1 MALQLWALTLLG
13 LVGTGAGLRPR
24 RLDVFRSDTELNHLV
39 VDEASGV
46 LYVGAV
52 NALYQLSADL
62 QLQQQ
67 ATTGPALDNKKCTPP
82 IEPSQCH
89 EAVQTDNVNQ
99 LLLLDPPGKRLVECG
114 SLFKGICALRALSNI
129 STRLFYEDGSGEK
142 SFVAS
147 NDERVATVGL
157 VSATSPGGERVLFV
171 GKGNGPHDNGIIVST
186 RLLDRA
192 EGREAFEA
200 YTDHAA
206 YKAGYLSTNTQQF
219 VAAFEDGLY
228 VFFVF
233 NQQDKHPPR
242 NRTLLARMCKQDPF
256 YYSYL
261 EMDLECLDPS
271 EPQTPAF
278 GTCLAASVAGL
289 SASRVL
295 YAVFSRDGRS
305 GGGPHAGLCLFPLDE
320 VHAKMEASRNTCYT
334 GTRDVGRDT
343 FYKPFHGEIQC
354 GGHGPA
360 ASESFPCGSEHLPY
374 PLGSRDGLTA
384 TAVLHRGGLNLTA
397 VVVTAEHGHTVAFL
411 GTSDG
416 RVLKVYLAP
425 DGSSAEY
432 GSILV
437 EINKRIKRDL
447 VLSPDLAF
455 LYTMTQDK
463 VFRFPVQDCLSY
475 PTCEQ
480 CHSSRDPYCG
490 WCVIE
495 GRCTRRAECS
505 RAEESGHWLW
515 SRDESCVAITGAQP
529 QNMSRRAQGEV
540 QLTVRPLPAL
550 SEEDELLC
558 LFGDSPAHPAR
569 VEEDAVICNSPH
581 TIPDTPPGHDHVA
594 VNIQLLFRRGSVF
607 LTSHLYPF
615 YDCREAMS
623 LAENL
628 PCISCASNRWTCQ
641 WDLRYHECRE
651 ASPNPEEGI
660 VRAHMEDNCPQ
671 FLNPS
676 PLVIPMNHET
686 DVTFQGKN
694 LDTVKGSSLY
704 VGSDV
709 LKFEEPVSTQ
719 EPGTFFFRT
728 PKLSHDANET
738 LPLHLY
744 VKSYGKNVD
753 SKLQVTLYSC
763 SFGRSDCSLCLAADP
778 AYKCVWC
785 VGQGRCVYEGLC
797 SNSTSECPPPVITR
811 IHPETGPLGG
821 GIRVTILGSNLGVRA
836 EDVKTVSVA
845 GRNCI
850 FEPERYSVSTR
861 IVCAVEAAPEP
872 ITGGVV
878 VNVSGKLGHSPAHV
892 QFTYQ
897 QPQPLRVEPKQGP
910 QAGGTTLTISGTHLD
925 TGSAEDVRVTLND
938 VPCKVTQFGA
948 QLQCVTGPQPMLGE
962 LPLEVYYGGSRVSS
976 PAVVFTYRENPVLRA
991 FEPLRSFVSGGRS
1004 INVTGQGFSLV
1015 QRFAMVVIAEPLQS
1029 WRRRREAGPLQ
1040 PVTVV
1045 GTEYTF
1051 YNDSKVV
1058 FSSPAV
1064 PEEPEAYNLTA
1075 LIQMDGHRAL
1085 LRTEAG
1091 AFEYVA
1097 DPTFENFTGGVKK
1110 QVNKLI
1116 HARGTNLNK
1125 AMTLHEA
1132 EAFVGAERCIMKTLT
1147 ETDLYC
1153 EPPEVQPPP
1162 KRRQKRDTTHNLPEF
1177 IVKFGSREWVLGRV
1191 EYDTRVS
1198 DVPLSLILPLVIV
1211 PMVAVIAVSV
1221 YCYWRKSQQAEREYE
1236 KIKSQLEGLEESVRD
1251 RCKKEFTDLMIEMED
1266 QTNDVH
1272 EAGIPVLDYKTYTD
1286 RVFFLPSKDG
1296 DKDVMITGRLDIP
1309 ESRRPVVEQ
1318 ALYQF
1323 SNLLNSKSFLV
1334 TFIHTLESQR
1344 EFSARAKVYFA
1355 SLLTVALH
1363 GKLEYYTDIMRTLFL
1378 ELMEQYVVA
1387 KNPKLMLRRSETVVE
1402 RMLSNWMS
1410 ICLYQY
1416 LKDSAGEPL
1425 YKLFKAIKH
1434 QVEKGPVD
1442 AVQKKAKYTLNDTG
1456 LLGDDVEYAPL
1467 TVSVIVQDEGADAVP
1482 VKVLNCDTISQVKEK
1497 IIDQVYRARPCSR
1510 WPRADSVVLEWRPG
1524 STAQI
1529 LSDLDLTSQREG
1541 RWKRINTLMHYNVR
1555 DGATLILSTVG
1566 VSQQPEDSQP
1576 DLPGERHALLEEE
1589 NRVWHLVRPTE
1600 EVEEGRSKRGSVK
1613 EKERTKAI
1621 TEIYLT
1627 RLLSVK
1633 GTLQQF
1639 VDNFFQSVL
1648 APGLAV
1654 PPAVK
1659 YFFDFLDEQAERH
1672 DIKDEDTV
1680 HIWKTNSLPLRFWV
1694 NVLKNPHFVFD
1705 VHVHEVVDASLSVI
1719 AQTFMDA
1726 CTRTE
1731 HKLSRDSPSNKLLYA
1746 KEISTYK
1753 KMVEDY
1759 YKGIRQMVQVSDQDM
1774 NTYLAEISRAH
1785 TDSLNTLVALHQ
1797 LYQYTQKYYDEI
1809 INALEEDPAAQKM
1822 QLAFRL
1828 QQIAAALENKVTDL

>member
-1 MALQLWALTLLG
+1 MALHLWALALLG
-13 LVGTGAGLRPR
+13 LASMGVGLRPHK
-24 RLDVFRSDTELNHLV
+24 LDFFHSETELNHLV

-46 LYVGAV
+46 VYVGAV
-52 NALYQLSADL
+52 NVLYQLSADL
-62 QLQQQ
+62 QLEQQV
-67 ATTGPALDNKKCTPP
+67 ATGPALDNKKCTPP

-89 EAVQTDNVNQ
+89 EAVLTNNVNQ
-99 LLLLDPPGKRLVECG
+99 LLLLDPPRKRLVECG

-129 STRLFYEDGSGEK
+129 SMRLFYEDSSGEK

-147 NDERVATVGL
+147 NDESVATVGL

-192 EGREAFEA
+192 EGKEAFEA
-200 YTDHAA
+200 YTDHAT
-206 YKAGYLSTNTQQF
+206 YRAGYLSTNTQQF

-233 NQQDKHPPR
+233 NQQDKHPAR
-242 NRTLLARMCKQDPF
+242 NRTLLARMCKHDPY

-261 EMDLECLDPS
+261 EMDLQCRDPS
-271 EPQTPAF
+271 DAQAPTF
-278 GTCLAASVAGL
+278 GTCLAASVATPG
-289 SASRVL
+289 AGRVL

-305 GGGPHAGLCLFPLDE
+305 GGGPGAGLCLFPLDE
-320 VHAKMEASRNTCYT
+320 VHAKMEDTRNTCYT
-334 GTRDVGRDT
+334 GTREPGHDV

-354 GGHGPA
+354 GGQAPG
-360 ASESFPCGSEHLPY
+360 ASENFLCGSEHLPY

-384 TAVLHRGGLNLTA
+384 TAVLQRGGLNFTA
-397 VVVTAEHGHTVAFL
+397 VTVTAENGHIVAFL

-416 RVLKVYLAP
+416 RILKVYLGP
-425 DGSSAEY
+425 DGTSAEY
-432 GSILV
+432 GSVPV

-447 VLSPDLAF
+447 ALSGDLAS
-455 LYTMTQDK
+455 LYAMTQDK
-463 VFRFPVQDCLSY
+463 VFRFPVQECLSY
-475 PTCEQ
+475 TTCAQ
-480 CHSSRDPYCG
+480 CRDSQDPYCG
-490 WCVIE
+490 WCVVE
-495 GRCTRRAECS
+495 GRCTRWSECPWAENTS
-505 RAEESGHWLW
+505 NWLW
-515 SRDESCVAITGAQP
+515 SRNKSCVAITDAQP

-540 QLTVRPLPAL
+540 QLTVSPLPAL
-550 SEEDELLC
+550 SEGDKLLC
-558 LFGDSPAHPAR
+558 LFGESPAHKAR
-569 VEEDAVICNSPH
+569 MKGDAVVCDSPSS
-581 TIPDTPPGHDHVA
+581 IPGTPLGQDHVA
-594 VNIQLLFRRGSVF
+594 VTIQLLFEHNSVF
-607 LTSHLYPF
+607 LTSHQYPF
-615 YDCREAMS
+615 YDCRKAMS
-623 LAENL
+623 LVENL
-628 PCISCASNRWTCQ
+628 PCISCTSNRWTCQ
-641 WDLRYHECRE
+641 WDPRYHECRE

-660 VRAHMEDNCPQ
+660 IRAHMEDSCPQ

-686 DVTFQGKN
+686 DVTFQGEN
-694 LDTVKGSSLY
+694 LDTVKGSSLH
-704 VGSDV
+704 VGSDL
-709 LKFEEPVSTQ
+709 LKFNVTVNVR

-728 PKLSHDANET
+728 PKLSYDANET
-738 LPLHLY
+738 LPLLLY
-744 VKSYGKNVD
+744 VKSYGKNID
-753 SKLQVTLYSC
+753 SKLQVTLYNC

-778 AYKCVWC
+778 TYRCVWC
-785 VGQGRCVYEGLC
+785 QGQNRCVYEALC
-797 SNSTSECPPPVITR
+797 SNTTSECPPPVITK
-811 IHPETGPLGG
+811 IQPETGPLGG
-821 GIRVTILGSNLGVRA
+821 GIHITIFGSNLGVRA
-836 EDVKTVSVA
+836 DDVKRITVA
-845 GRNCI
+845 GQNCA
-850 FEPERYSVSTR
+850 FEPEQYSVSTQ
-861 IVCAVEAAPEP
+861 IVCKIEAAEAPF
-872 ITGGVV
+872 TGGVEV
-878 VNVSGKLGHSPAHV
+878 DVNEKLGHSPPSV

-897 QPQPLRVEPKQGP
+897 QPQPLSVEPKQGP
-910 QAGGTTLTISGTHLD
+910 QAGGTTLTINGTHLD
-925 TGSAEDVRVTLND
+925 TGSQEDVRVTLNS
-938 VPCKVTQFGA
+938 VPCKVTKFGA
-948 QLQCVTGPQPMLGE
+948 QLQCITGPQAALGE
-962 LPLEVYYGGSRVSS
+962 VSLDIFYGGSRVSS
-976 PAVVFTYRENPVLRA
+976 PGVAFTYRENPVLRA

-1004 INVTGQGFSLV
+1004 INITGQGFSLI
-1015 QRFAMVVIAEPLQS
+1015 QKFAMVVIAEPLQS
-1029 WRRRREAGPLQ
+1029 WRRRQESEPLQ
-1040 PVTVV
+1040 PMRVE
-1045 GTEYTF
+1045 GTDYVF
-1051 YNDSKVV
+1051 YNDTKVV
-1058 FSSPAV
+1058 FLSPAV

-1075 LIQMDGHRAL
+1075 LIQMDGHSAL

-1091 AFEYVA
+1091 AFEYVP

-1132 EAFVGAERCIMKTLT
+1132 EAFVGAERCVMKTLT

-1162 KRRQKRDTTHNLPEF
+1162 KRRQKRDTAHNLPEF

-1296 DKDVMITGRLDIP
+1296 DKDVMITGKLDIP
-1309 ESRRPVVEQ
+1309 ESRRPVMEQ

-1323 SNLLNSKSFLV
+1323 SNLLNSKSFLIN
-1334 TFIHTLESQR
+1334 FIHTLENQR

-1467 TVSVIVQDEGADAVP
+1467 TVSVIVQDEGVDAIP

-1497 IIDQVYRARPCSR
+1497 IIDQVYRTQSCSC
-1510 WPRADSVVLEWRPG
+1510 WPKPDSVVLEWRPG

-1555 DGATLILSTVG
+1555 DGATLILSKVG
-1566 VSQQPEDSQP
+1566 VSQQPEDSQQ

-1589 NRVWHLVRPTE
+1589 NRVWHLVRPAD
-1600 EVEEGRSKRGSVK
+1600 EVDEGKSKRGSMK

-1648 APGLAV
+1648 APGHAV

-1659 YFFDFLDEQAERH
+1659 YFFDFLDEQAEKH
-1672 DIKDEDTV
+1672 DIRDEDTI

-1694 NVLKNPHFVFD
+1694 NILKNPHFIFD

-1774 NTYLAEISRAH
+1774 NTHLAEISRSH

>member
-1 MALQLWALTLLG
+1 MALPLWALALLG
-13 LVGTGAGLRPR
+13 LVGTSAGLRPR
-24 RLDVFRSDTELNHLV
+24 KLEFFRSETELNHLV
-39 VDEASGV
+39 VDESSGV
-46 LYVGAV
+46 VYLGAV
-52 NALYQLSADL
+52 NALYQLSAEL
-62 QLQQQ
+62 QLEQQV
-67 ATTGPALDNKKCTPP
+67 ATGPALDNKKCTPP
-82 IEPSQCH
+82 IEASQCH
-89 EAVQTDNVNQ
+89 EAMLTDNVNQ
-99 LLLLDPPGKRLVECG
+99 LLLLDPPRKRLVECG

-129 STRLFYEDGSGEK
+129 STCLFYEDGSGEK

-147 NDERVATVGL
+147 NDESVATVGL
-157 VSATSPGGERVLFV
+157 VSATGPGGERVLFV

-200 YTDHAA
+200 YTDHAT

-261 EMDLECLDPS
+261 EMDLQCLDPS
-271 EPQTPAF
+271 DVQAPAF
-278 GTCLAASVAGL
+278 GTCLAASVAVPG
-289 SASRVL
+289 AGRVL
-295 YAVFSRDGRS
+295 YTVFSKDGRG
-305 GGGPHAGLCLFPLDE
+305 GGGPRAGLCLFPLDE
-320 VHAKMEASRNTCYT
+320 VHAKMEANRNACYT
-334 GTRDVGRDT
+334 GTRDAGRDT
-343 FYKPFHGEIQC
+343 FYKPFHGDIQC
-354 GGHGPA
+354 GGHGQVR
-360 ASESFPCGSEHLPY
+360 ASSFPCGSEHLPY

-384 TAVLHRGGLNLTA
+384 MAVLQRGGLNLTA
-397 VVVTAEHGHTVAFL
+397 VTVTAENGHTVAFL

-416 RVLKVYLAP
+416 RVLKVRP
-425 DGSSAEY
+425 RDGA
-432 GSILV
+432 GQ
-437 EINKRIKRDL
+437 
-447 VLSPDLAF
+447 F
-455 LYTMTQDK
+455 LEGWSVCETPALT
-463 VFRFPVQDCLSY
+463 CL
-475 PTCEQ
+475 PCA
-480 CHSSRDPYCG
+480 HSSQDPYCG
-490 WCVIE
+490 WCVVE
-495 GRCTRRAECS
+495 GRCTRRAECP
-505 RAEESGHWLW
+505 RASESGHWLW

-529 QNMSRRAQGEV
+529 QNMSRR
-540 QLTVRPLPAL
+540 LTVSPLPAL

-558 LFGDSPAHPAR
+558 LFGESPPHSAR
-569 VEEDAVICNSPH
+569 VEGDAVICNSPSN
-581 TIPDTPPGHDHVA
+581 IPSTPPGQDHVA
-594 VNIQLLFRRGSVF
+594 VNVQLLFRHGNIF

-623 LAENL
+623 LVENL

-641 WDLRYHECRE
+641 WELRYHECRE
-651 ASPNPEEGI
+651 ASPNPEDGI

-686 DVTFQGKN
+686 DGGCGVLAWGQGLTN
-694 LDTVKGSSLY
+694 ANRPGDPSRGHD
-704 VGSDV
+704 GWW
-709 LKFEEPVSTQ
+709 PVSGSCSDPSSCKTDVRAS
-719 EPGTFFFRT
+719 G
-728 PKLSHDANET
+728 
-738 LPLHLY
+738 
-744 VKSYGKNVD
+744 
-753 SKLQVTLYSC
+753 KLQVTLYNC

-778 AYKCVWC
+778 TYQCVWC
-785 VGQGRCVYEGLC
+785 SGQGRCVYKALC
-797 SNSTSECPPPVITR
+797 SNATSECPPPVITR
-811 IHPETGPLGG
+811 IQPETGPLGG
-821 GIRVTILGSNLGVRA
+821 GIRVTIHGSNLGVRA
-836 EDVKTVSVA
+836 GDVKRVTVA
-845 GRNCI
+845 DRNCT
-850 FEPERYSVSTR
+850 FEPERYSVST
-861 IVCAVEAAPEP
+861 
-872 ITGGVV
+872 
-878 VNVSGKLGHSPAHV
+878 
-892 QFTYQ
+892 
-897 QPQPLRVEPKQGP
+897 RVEPKQGP

-925 TGSAEDVRVTLND
+925 TGSEEDVRVTLSD
-938 VPCKVTQFGA
+938 VPCKVWVTQFGA
-948 QLQCVTGPQPMLGE
+948 QLQCVTGPQVSLGE
-962 LPLEVYYGGSRVSS
+962 LHLEIYYGGSLVPS
-976 PAVVFTYRENPVLRA
+976 PGVTFTYRENPVLRA
-991 FEPLRSFVSGGRS
+991 FEPLRSFVRSGPR
-1004 INVTGQGFSLV
+1004 IHDPLLVT
-1015 QRFAMVVIAEPLQS
+1015 VIPLQ
-1029 WRRRREAGPLQ
+1029 
-1040 PVTVV
+1040 
-1045 GTEYTF
+1045 
-1051 YNDSKVV
+1051 
-1058 FSSPAV
+1058 
-1064 PEEPEAYNLTA
+1064 
-1075 LIQMDGHRAL
+1075 
-1085 LRTEAG
+1085 
-1091 AFEYVA
+1091 
-1097 DPTFENFTGGVKK
+1097 
-1110 QVNKLI
+1110 
-1116 HARGTNLNK
+1116 GTNLNK

-1162 KRRQKRDTTHNLPEF
+1162 KRRQKRDTTNNLPEF

-1296 DKDVMITGRLDIP
+1296 DKDVMITGKLDIP

-1323 SNLLNSKSFLV
+1323 SNLLNSKSFLIN
-1334 TFIHTLESQR
+1334 FIHTLENQR

-1467 TVSVIVQDEGADAVP
+1467 TVSVIVQDEGVDAVP

-1497 IIDQVYRARPCSR
+1497 IIDQVYRTQPCSR
-1510 WPRADSVVLEWRPG
+1510 WPKADSVVLEWRPG

-1555 DGATLILSTVG
+1555 DGATLLLSKVG
-1566 VSQQPEDSQP
+1566 VSQQPEDSQQ

-1589 NRVWHLVRPTE
+1589 NRVWHLVRPTD
-1600 EVEEGRSKRGSVK
+1600 EVDEGKSKRGSVK

-1648 APGLAV
+1648 APGKAV

-1659 YFFDFLDEQAERH
+1659 YFFDFLDEQAEKH
-1672 DIKDEDTV
+1672 DIRDEDTV

-1694 NVLKNPHFVFD
+1694 NILKNPHFIFD

-1774 NTYLAEISRAH
+1774 NTHLAEISRAH

-1809 INALEEDPAAQKM
+1809 INALEDDPAAQKM

>member
-1 MALQLWALTLLG
+1 MWLLGSLPPNFSRVLGAMAQPLWALTFLG
-13 LVGTGAGLRPR
+13 LVGLGLSLRSRKPES
-24 RLDVFRSDTELNHLV
+24 FRSETELNHLV

-46 LYVGAV
+46 VYVGAV

-62 QLQQQ
+62 QLQQHVV
-67 ATTGPALDNKKCTPP
+67 TGPAMDNKKCTPP
-82 IEPSQCH
+82 IEASQCH
-89 EAVQTDNVNQ
+89 EAVLTDNVNQ

-129 STRLFYEDGSGEK
+129 SVRLFYEDGSGEK

-147 NDERVATVGL
+147 NDETVATVGL
-157 VSATSPGGERVLFV
+157 VSSTHPEGERVLFV
-171 GKGNGPHDNGIIVST
+171 GKGNGLHDNGIIVST

-200 YTDHAA
+200 YSDHTTF
-206 YKAGYLSTNTQQF
+206 KAGYLSTNTQQF
-219 VAAFEDGLY
+219 VAAFEDGRY
-228 VFFVF
+228 VFFIF
-233 NQQDKHPPR
+233 NQQDKHPAR
-242 NRTLLARMCKQDPF
+242 NRTLLARMCKDDSS
-256 YYSYL
+256 YYSYV
-261 EMDLECLDPS
+261 EMDLRCRDPS
-271 EPQTPAF
+271 DPQEAFF
-278 GTCLAASVAGL
+278 GTCLAASVATPG
-289 SASRVL
+289 AGRVL

-305 GGGPHAGLCLFPLDE
+305 SGGPGAGLCAFILDK
-320 VHAKMEASRNTCYT
+320 VHDKMEANRNACYT
-334 GTRDVGRDT
+334 GAQEAGRSN
-343 FYKPFHGEIQC
+343 FYKPFHGDIQC
-354 GGHGPA
+354 GGHVQG

-374 PLGSRDGLTA
+374 PLGSRNGLETTA
-384 TAVLHRGGLNLTA
+384 LLYRGGLNLTA
-397 VVVTAEHGHTVAFL
+397 VTVTAENGHTVAFL

-416 RVLKVYLAP
+416 RILKVYLAP
-425 DGSSAEY
+425 DGTSAEY
-432 GSILV
+432 GSIPV
-437 EINKRIKRDL
+437 DINKKIKQ
-447 VLSPDLAF
+447 DLALSGNLSS
-455 LYTMTQDK
+455 LYAMTQDK
-463 VFRFPVQDCLSY
+463 VFRLPVQECLSY
-475 PTCEQ
+475 VTCAQ
-480 CHSSRDPYCG
+480 CRDSQDPYCG
-490 WCVIE
+490 WCVVE
-495 GRCTRRAECS
+495 GRCTRKAECS
-505 RAEESGHWLW
+505 RAEEMGHWLW
-515 SRDESCVAITGAQP
+515 SRDKSCVAITDASP

-540 QLTVRPLPAL
+540 RLSVSPLPTL
-550 SEEDELLC
+550 TEEDELLC
-558 LFGDSPAHPAR
+558 LFGDSPAHSAR
-569 VEEDAVICNSPH
+569 LEGDAVICNSPSS
-581 TIPDTPPGHDHVA
+581 IPSTPPGQDHVA
-594 VNIQLLFRRGSVF
+594 VSIQLLFKRGNVF
-607 LTSHLYPF
+607 LTSHQYPF

-623 LAENL
+623 LVENL

-641 WDLRYHECRE
+641 WDLQYYECRE
-651 ASPNPEEGI
+651 ASTNPENGI
-660 VRAHMEDNCPQ
+660 IRAHMEDNCPQ
-671 FLNPS
+671 FLDPS

-686 DVTFQGKN
+686 EVTFQGKN
-694 LDTVKGSSLY
+694 LDTVKVSSLY
-704 VGSDV
+704 VGSDL
-709 LKFEEPVSTQ
+709 LKFEEPVKMQ
-719 EPGTFFFRT
+719 EQGAFSFMT

-744 VKSYGKNVD
+744 VKSFGKNID
-753 SKLQVTLYSC
+753 SKLQVTLYNC

-778 AYKCVWC
+778 AYRCVWC
-785 VGQGRCVYEGLC
+785 RGQSRCVYEALC
-797 SNSTSECPPPVITR
+797 SNVTSECPPPVITR
-811 IHPETGPLGG
+811 IQPETGPLGG
-821 GIRVTILGSNLGVRA
+821 GIHVTIHGSNLGIRA
-836 EDVKTVSVA
+836 DDVKKITVA
-845 GRNCI
+845 GQNCA
-850 FEPERYSVSTR
+850 FEPKWYSVSTR
-861 IVCAVEAAPEP
+861 IVCAIEASEEP
-872 ITGGVV
+872 FTGGIEVD
-878 VNVSGKLGHSPAHV
+878 VNGKLGHSPPHV

-897 QPQPLRVEPKQGP
+897 QPEPLSVEPRQGP
-910 QAGGTTLTISGTHLD
+910 QAGGTTLTINGTHLD
-925 TGSAEDVRVTLND
+925 TGSKEDVRVTLSD
-938 VPCKVTQFGA
+938 VPCEVTKFGA
-948 QLQCVTGPQPMLGE
+948 QLQCVTGPQSAPGQAV
-962 LPLEVYYGGSRVSS
+962 LEISYGGSPVPSS
-976 PAVVFTYRENPVLRA
+976 GISFTYCENPVLRA

-1004 INVTGQGFSLV
+1004 INVTGQGFSLI
-1015 QRFAMVVIAEPLQS
+1015 QKFAMVVIAEPLRS
-1029 WRRRREAGPLQ
+1029 WRRRRREAGPLE
-1040 PVTVV
+1040 PVTVM
-1045 GTEYTF
+1045 GTEYVF
-1051 YNDSKVV
+1051 YNDTKVV
-1058 FSSPAV
+1058 FLSPAV

-1085 LRTEAG
+1085 LRSEAG

-1125 AMTLHEA
+1125 AMTLEEA

-1191 EYDTRVS
+1191 EYDTRAS
-1198 DVPLSLILPLVIV
+1198 DVPLSLILPLVMV
-1211 PMVAVIAVSV
+1211 PMVFIIVVSI

-1272 EAGIPVLDYKTYTD
+1272 EAGIPTLDYKTYTD

-1296 DKDVMITGRLDIP
+1296 DKDVMITGKLDIP

-1323 SNLLNSKSFLV
+1323 SNLLNSKSFLIN
-1334 TFIHTLESQR
+1334 FIHTLENQR

-1442 AVQKKAKYTLNDTG
+1442 AVQKKAKYTLNDT
-1456 LLGDDVEYAPL
+1456 
-1467 TVSVIVQDEGADAVP
+1467 
-1482 VKVLNCDTISQVKEK
+1482 
-1497 IIDQVYRARPCSR
+1497 
-1510 WPRADSVVLEWRPG
+1510 
-1524 STAQI
+1524 
-1529 LSDLDLTSQREG
+1529 
-1541 RWKRINTLMHYNVR
+1541 
-1555 DGATLILSTVG
+1555 
-1566 VSQQPEDSQP
+1566 
-1576 DLPGERHALLEEE
+1576 
-1589 NRVWHLVRPTE
+1589 
-1600 EVEEGRSKRGSVK
+1600 
-1613 EKERTKAI
+1613 
-1621 TEIYLT
+1621 
-1627 RLLSVK
+1627 
-1633 GTLQQF
+1633 
-1639 VDNFFQSVL
+1639 
-1648 APGLAV
+1648 AV

-1659 YFFDFLDEQAERH
+1659 YFFDFLDEQAEKH
-1672 DIKDEDTV
+1672 DIRDEDTI

-1694 NVLKNPHFVFD
+1694 NILKNPHFIFD

-1774 NTYLAEISRAH
+1774 NTHLAEISRAH

>member
-1 MALQLWALTLLG
+1 MALPLWALALLG
-13 LVGTGAGLRPR
+13 LVGTSAGLRPR
-24 RLDVFRSDTELNHLV
+24 KLEFFRSETELNHLV
-39 VDEASGV
+39 VDESSGV
-46 LYVGAV
+46 VYLGAV
-52 NALYQLSADL
+52 NALYQLSAEL
-62 QLQQQ
+62 QLEQQV
-67 ATTGPALDNKKCTPP
+67 ATGPALDNKKCTPP
-82 IEPSQCH
+82 IEASQCH
-89 EAVQTDNVNQ
+89 EAMLTDNVNQ
-99 LLLLDPPGKRLVECG
+99 LLLLDPPRKRLVECG

-129 STRLFYEDGSGEK
+129 STCLFYEDGSGEK

-147 NDERVATVGL
+147 NDESVATVGL
-157 VSATSPGGERVLFV
+157 VSATGPGGERVLFV

-200 YTDHAA
+200 YTDHAT

-261 EMDLECLDPS
+261 EMDLQCLDPS
-271 EPQTPAF
+271 DVQAPAF
-278 GTCLAASVAGL
+278 GTCLAASVAVPG
-289 SASRVL
+289 AGRVL
-295 YAVFSRDGRS
+295 YTVFSKDGRG
-305 GGGPHAGLCLFPLDE
+305 GGGPRAGLCLFPLDE
-320 VHAKMEASRNTCYT
+320 VHAKMEANRNACYT
-334 GTRDVGRDT
+334 GTRDAGRDT
-343 FYKPFHGEIQC
+343 FYKPFHGDI
-354 GGHGPA
+354 HRVR
-360 ASESFPCGSEHLPY
+360 SFPCGSEHLPY

-384 TAVLHRGGLNLTA
+384 MAVLQRGGLNLTA
-397 VVVTAEHGHTVAFL
+397 VTVTAENGHTVAFL

-416 RVLKVYLAP
+416 RVLKVRP
-425 DGSSAEY
+425 RDGA
-432 GSILV
+432 GQ
-437 EINKRIKRDL
+437 
-447 VLSPDLAF
+447 F
-455 LYTMTQDK
+455 LEGWSVCETPALTCLPC
-463 VFRFPVQDCLSY
+463 VFRLPVQECLSH
-475 PTCEQ
+475 PNCAQ
-480 CHSSRDPYCG
+480 CRSSQDPYCG
-490 WCVIE
+490 WCVVE
-495 GRCTRRAECS
+495 GRCTRRAECP
-505 RAEESGHWLW
+505 RASESGHWLW

-529 QNMSRRAQGEV
+529 QNMSRRAQGE
-540 QLTVRPLPAL
+540 LTVSPLPAL

-558 LFGDSPAHPAR
+558 LFGESPPHSAR
-569 VEEDAVICNSPH
+569 VEGDAVICNSPSN
-581 TIPDTPPGHDHVA
+581 IPSTPPGQDHVA
-594 VNIQLLFRRGSVF
+594 VNVQLLFRHGNIF

-623 LAENL
+623 LVENL

-641 WDLRYHECRE
+641 WELRYHECRE
-651 ASPNPEEGI
+651 ASPNPEDGI
-660 VRAHMEDNCPQ
+660 VRDNCPQ

-694 LDTVKGSSLY
+694 LDTVKGSSLH
-704 VGSDV
+704 VGSDL
-709 LKFEEPVSTQ
+709 LKFEEPVSVQ
-719 EPGTFFFRT
+719 GPGTFFFRT
-728 PKLSHDANET
+728 PKVW
-738 LPLHLY
+738 PW
-744 VKSYGKNVD
+744 G
-753 SKLQVTLYSC
+753 QPVTLYNC

-778 AYKCVWC
+778 TYQCVWC
-785 VGQGRCVYEGLC
+785 SGQGRCVYKALC
-797 SNSTSECPPPVITR
+797 SNATSECPPPVITR
-811 IHPETGPLGG
+811 IQPETGPLGG
-821 GIRVTILGSNLGVRA
+821 GIRVTIHGSNLGVRA
-836 EDVKTVSVA
+836 GDVKRVTVA
-845 GRNCI
+845 DRNCT

-861 IVCAVEAAPEP
+861 IVCAIEAAEAPS
-872 ITGGVV
+872 TGGVMV
-878 VNVSGKLGHSPAHV
+878 EVNGKFGYSPPHV

-897 QPQPLRVEPKQGP
+897 QPQPLSVEPKQGP

-925 TGSAEDVRVTLND
+925 TGSEEDVRVTLSD
-938 VPCKVTQFGA
+938 VPCKVWVSPFGA
-948 QLQCVTGPQPMLGE
+948 QLQCVTGPQVSLGE
-962 LPLEVYYGGSRVSS
+962 LHLEIYYGGSLVPS
-976 PAVVFTYRENPVLRA
+976 PGVTFTYRENPVLRA
-991 FEPLRSFVSGGRS
+991 FEPLRSFVRC
-1004 INVTGQGFSLV
+1004 
-1015 QRFAMVVIAEPLQS
+1015 AEPLS
-1029 WRRRREAGPLQ
+1029 DAGHWGH
-1040 PVTVV
+1040 VV

-1058 FSSPAV
+1058 FLSPAV

-1075 LIQMDGHRAL
+1075 LIQMDGHRVL

-1097 DPTFENFTGGVKK
+1097 DPTFENFTG
-1110 QVNKLI
+1110 
-1116 HARGTNLNK
+1116 

-1162 KRRQKRDTTHNLPEF
+1162 KRRQKRDTTNNLPEF

-1296 DKDVMITGRLDIP
+1296 DKDVMITGKLDIP

-1323 SNLLNSKSFLV
+1323 SNLLNSKSFLIN
-1334 TFIHTLESQR
+1334 FIHTLENQR

-1467 TVSVIVQDEGADAVP
+1467 TVSVIVQDEGVDAVP

-1497 IIDQVYRARPCSR
+1497 IIDQVYRTQPCSR
-1510 WPRADSVVLEWRPG
+1510 WPKADSVVLEWRPG

-1555 DGATLILSTVG
+1555 DGATLLLSKVG
-1566 VSQQPEDSQP
+1566 VSQQPEDSQQ

-1589 NRVWHLVRPTE
+1589 NRVWHLVRPTD
-1600 EVEEGRSKRGSVK
+1600 EVDEGKSKRGSVK

-1648 APGLAV
+1648 APGKAV

-1659 YFFDFLDEQAERH
+1659 YFFDFLDEQAEKH
-1672 DIKDEDTV
+1672 DIRDEDTV

-1694 NVLKNPHFVFD
+1694 NILKNPHFIFD

-1774 NTYLAEISRAH
+1774 NTHLAEISRAH

-1809 INALEEDPAAQKM
+1809 INALEDDPAAQKM

>member
-1 MALQLWALTLLG
+1 MALQLWALTLLC
-13 LVGTGAGLRPR
+13 LVGMIAGLRPR
-24 RLDVFRSDTELNHLV
+24 KLDFFHSETELNHLV

-46 LYVGAV
+46 VYLGAV
-52 NALYQLSADL
+52 NALYQLNANL
-62 QLQQQ
+62 QLEQQ
-67 ATTGPALDNKKCTPP
+67 AATGPALDNKKCTPP
-82 IEPSQCH
+82 IEASQCH
-89 EAVQTDNVNQ
+89 EATMTNNVNQ
-99 LLLLDPPGKRLVECG
+99 LLLLDPPRKRLVECG

-129 STRLFYEDGSGEK
+129 STRLFYEDSSGEK

-147 NDERVATVGL
+147 NDESVATVGL
-157 VSATSPGGERVLFV
+157 VSATGPGGERVLFV
-171 GKGNGPHDNGIIVST
+171 GKGNGPQDNGIIVST

-200 YTDHAA
+200 YTDHAT

-233 NQQDKHPPR
+233 NQQDKHPAR

-261 EMDLECLDPS
+261 EMDLRCLDPS
-271 EPQTPAF
+271 DTQHPAF
-278 GTCLAASVAGL
+278 STCLAASVAVPG
-289 SASRVL
+289 AGRVL
-295 YAVFSRDGRS
+295 YAVFSKDGRG
-305 GGGPHAGLCLFPLDE
+305 GGGPRAGLCLFPLDE
-320 VHAKMEASRNTCYT
+320 VHAKMEANRNSCYT
-334 GTRDVGRDT
+334 GTREAGRDI

-354 GGHGPA
+354 GGHGPG

-384 TAVLHRGGLNLTA
+384 TAVLQRGGLNLTA
-397 VVVTAEHGHTVAFL
+397 VTVTAENGHTVAFL

-425 DGSSAEY
+425 DGSPAEY

-447 VLSPDLAF
+447 VLSADLAS
-455 LYTMTQDK
+455 LYAMTQDK
-463 VFRFPVQDCLSY
+463 VFRLPVQECLSY
-475 PTCEQ
+475 PTCAQ
-480 CHSSRDPYCG
+480 CRGSQDPYCG
-490 WCVIE
+490 WCVVE
-495 GRCTRRAECS
+495 GRCTRRAECL
-505 RAEESGHWLW
+505 RASESGHWLW

-529 QNMSRRAQGEV
+529 QNMSRRAPGEV
-540 QLTVRPLPAL
+540 QLTVSPLPAL
-550 SEEDELLC
+550 TENDELQC
-558 LFGDSPAHPAR
+558 LFGETPPHPAR
-569 VEEDAVICNSPH
+569 MKGDAVVCNSPSS
-581 TIPDTPPGHDHVA
+581 IPSTPPGQDHVA
-594 VNIQLLFRRGSVF
+594 VNLQLLFKHGAIF

-628 PCISCASNRWTCQ
+628 PCISCTSNRWTCQ

-651 ASPNPEEGI
+651 ASPNPEDSI

-694 LDTVKGSSLY
+694 LDTVKGSPLY
-704 VGSDV
+704 VGSNLLRFEV
-709 LKFEEPVSTQ
+709 LVNTQ
-719 EPGTFFFRT
+719 ESGTFSFRT

-744 VKSYGKNVD
+744 IKSYGKNID
-753 SKLQVTLYSC
+753 SKLQVTLYNC

-785 VGQGRCVYEGLC
+785 SGQGRCVYEALC
-797 SNSTSECPPPVITR
+797 SNATSECPPPVITR
-811 IHPETGPLGG
+811 IQPETGPLGG
-821 GIRVTILGSNLGVRA
+821 GIRITIHGSNLGVRA
-836 EDVKTVSVA
+836 DDIKRVTVA
-845 GRNCI
+845 GQNCT

-861 IVCAVEAAPEP
+861 IVCAIEAAN
-872 ITGGVV
+872 TSSTAGVMV
-878 VNVSGKLGHSPAHV
+878 DVNGKLGHSPPDV

-897 QPQPLRVEPKQGP
+897 QPQLLSVEPKQGP
-910 QAGGTTLTISGTHLD
+910 QAGGTVLTISGTHLD
-925 TGSAEDVRVTLND
+925 TGSEEDVRVTLRD
-938 VPCKVTQFGA
+938 VPCKVMQFGA
-948 QLQCVTGPQPMLGE
+948 QLQCVTGPQVALGE
-962 LPLEVYYGGSRVSS
+962 LLLEIYYGGSRVFNHN
-976 PAVVFTYRENPVLRA
+976 VTFTYRENPVLRA

-1004 INVTGQGFSLV
+1004 INITGQGFSLI
-1015 QRFAMVVIAEPLQS
+1015 QRFTMVVIAEPLQS

-1040 PVTVV
+1040 ATTVV
-1045 GTEYTF
+1045 GTEYVF

-1058 FSSPAV
+1058 FLSPAV

-1075 LIQMDGHRAL
+1075 LIQMDGHRVP

-1125 AMTLHEA
+1125 AMTLQEA
-1132 EAFVGAERCIMKTLT
+1132 EAFVGAERCVMKTLT

-1162 KRRQKRDTTHNLPEF
+1162 KRRQKRDTMHNLPEF

-1296 DKDVMITGRLDIP
+1296 DKDVMITGKLDIP

-1323 SNLLNSKSFLV
+1323 SNLLNSKSFLIN
-1334 TFIHTLESQR
+1334 FIHTLENQR

-1410 ICLYQY
+1410 ICLYQH

-1467 TVSVIVQDEGADAVP
+1467 TVSVIVQDEGVDAIP

-1497 IIDQVYRARPCSR
+1497 IIDQVYRTQPCSR
-1510 WPRADSVVLEWRPG
+1510 WPKADSVVLEWRPG

-1555 DGATLILSTVG
+1555 DGATLLLSKVG
-1566 VSQQPEDSQP
+1566 VSQQPEDSQQ

-1589 NRVWHLVRPTE
+1589 NRVWHLVRPAD
-1600 EVEEGRSKRGSVK
+1600 EVDEGKSKRGSVK

-1648 APGLAV
+1648 APGHAV

-1659 YFFDFLDEQAERH
+1659 YFFDFLDEQAEKH
-1672 DIKDEDTV
+1672 DIRDEDTV

-1694 NVLKNPHFVFD
+1694 NILKNPHFIFD

-1774 NTYLAEISRAH
+1774 NTHLAEISRAH
-1785 TDSLNTLVALHQ
+1785 TDSLNTLVALYQ
-1797 LYQYTQKYYDEI
+1797 LYQYTQKYYDEV